1 MERTEKKR
9 KAILIASASI
19 AAAAV
24 IVLLL
29 LLLIKK
35 NTSSAPTIWIS
46 TPGKVSLS
54 GDREFTVDVPISG
67 LTEDVLFPA
76 SSISISFDKSRL
88 EFLGAEEGN
97 VFILSDNGFDLPSW
111 SVNVENSNKTGL
123 INIMYL
129 DETAGRY
136 AFSSKGFDEKN
147 RNILIRLKFR
157 LRGSVIK
164 GDIMDFVI
172 QDAVMAAVD
181 STQSLA
187 TQNETLRAVEGRI
200 AADD

>member
-1 MERTEKKR
+1 MEQIKNRRR
-9 KAILIASASI
+9 KIAIVSASI
-19 AAAAV
+19 AAIAV
-24 IVLLL
+24 IIILI

-35 NTSSAPTIWIS
+35 NATSAPTIWIN
-46 TPGKVSLS
+46 TPGKVSIS
-54 GDREFTVDVPISG
+54 GDREFTIDVSISE

-76 SSISISFDKSRL
+76 SSVSVSFDKSRL
-88 EFLGAEEGN
+88 EFLGMEEGN
-97 VFILSDNGFDLPSW
+97 IFILSDNGFDLPSW

-123 INIMYL
+123 INVMYL

-136 AFSSKGFDEKN
+136 AFSSKGFDEVD
-147 RNILIRLKFR
+147 RNILIRFKFR
-157 LRGSVIK
+157 LRGSVIR

-187 TQNETLRAVEGRI
+187 TQNNTLKAVEGRI